1 MAAPIATI
9 DEPSSGALSFLTDNA
24 IASVI
29 NDTYN
34 NLSERRK
41 LMGLTNPGTV
51 ESISLEVQG
60 DVLLNN
66 YMFSGLRCDLQKFF
80 SISPMF
86 RMQHGFAMGSN
97 VLPPWQLLAMYGN
110 SRMLLQG
117 TFSSDQSVSARG
129 NVRWTP
135 RWVTKTQTQIDPR
148 SPQSM
153 VQIENV
159 YNGDDFNA
167 SLKLLNPSIMEGGL
181 TAIVIGD
188 YMQSITPKLALGL
201 EGVWQRSS
209 LGAKPE
215 TALSYAA
222 RYKAADWIASAQ
234 VHASGQLGAT
244 YWRRLSEKVEAGV
257 DCQLQFA
264 PGMGGAGMFGGLRK
278 EGQTT
283 VGVKYNFLTSVYR
296 AQIDSAGKVGCVLEK
311 RVAPAITFSF
321 AAEIDQWKNTHKL
334 GLGVSLEGSP
344 EELEQQM
351 QRPDRSEELV

>member
-110 SRMLLQG
+110 SRVRMY
-117 TFSSDQSVSARG
+117 TPSYTSIADPFSDA
-129 NVRWTP
+129 
-135 RWVTKTQTQIDPR
+135 
-148 SPQSM
+148 
-153 VQIENV
+153 
-159 YNGDDFNA
+159 F
-167 SLKLLNPSIMEGGL
+167 
-181 TAIVIGD
+181 
-188 YMQSITPKLALGL
+188 
-201 EGVWQRSS
+201 
-209 LGAKPE
+209 
-215 TALSYAA
+215 A
-222 RYKAADWIASAQ
+222 RY
-234 VHASGQLGAT
+234 L
-244 YWRRLSEKVEAGV
+244 
-257 DCQLQFA
+257 
-264 PGMGGAGMFGGLRK
+264 
-278 EGQTT
+278 
-283 VGVKYNFLTSVYR
+283 
-296 AQIDSAGKVGCVLEK
+296 LE
-311 RVAPAITFSF
+311 RSIRF
-321 AAEIDQWKNTHKL
+321 
-334 GLGVSLEGSP
+334 
-344 EELEQQM
+344 
-351 QRPDRSEELV
+351 RPW